1 MTTTYHVG
9 RAPAT
14 DTEVLMASSPY
25 PSNGTDWSSWTL
37 SDLEKRA
44 VEYADCL
51 SPEFKRALAA
61 ARRKYEVPAARVQR
75 RPTAWGGQ
83 VWGPLPDA
91 RDAHLMWD
99 GPGDGLMF
107 YAVSPGKPEAI
118 GRQVEHRA
126 VCGTF
131 QTLREADR
139 MARRFIAIGLD
150 DLARAEAGTELDR
163 QEAIAAG
170 VHERQG
176 DGRGELGEVASLD

>member
-1 MTTTYHVG
+1 M
-9 RAPAT
+9 APK
-14 DTEVLMASSPY
+14 PY
-25 PSNGTDWSSWTL
+25 PSNGTDWSAWSL
-37 SDLEKRA
+37 GDLEKRA
-44 VEYADCL
+44 VEYADWL

-83 VWGPLPDA
+83 VWGPLPDT

-107 YAVSPGKPEAI
+107 YAVSPDKPEAI
-118 GRQVEHRA
+118 GRRVEHRA

-131 QTLREADR
+131 QKLAEADR

-150 DLARAEAGTELDR
+150 DLARAEPGTELDR
-163 QEAIAAG
+163 QEAIAADWHAR
-170 VHERQG
+170 VAA
-176 DGRGELGEVASLD
+176 GRGELGEVASVD